1 MVRDFSGLGLRR
13 YDKAGGFKSRSVA
26 AFREKFVISPL
37 TAGYVSGICGRTARG
52 ILVVGIL
59 EGVPGRCPVKLV
71 KSNYYQTRLYETIGI
86 DRKKGSMGLTG
97 PMFCNVMDGTGYWPP
112 NRSRS
117 DRYCGI
123 PVRRQTG

>member
-1 MVRDFSGLGLRR
+1 MVRDVSGLGLRR

-59 EGVPGRCPVKLV
+59 EGVR
-71 KSNYYQTRLYETIGI
+71 
-86 DRKKGSMGLTG
+86 D
-97 PMFCNVMDGTGYWPP
+97 D
-112 NRSRS
+112 
-117 DRYCGI
+117 
-123 PVRRQTG
+123 VR